1 MSSFRL
7 VLLAGAL
14 VLAACSTQSADHLP
28 YARWESTAPQ
38 TVRMRHLLFRYQV
51 VPVGNEVGVM
61 AEASPLPDRLPDW
74 AAWYGEIGLDIYIT
88 DENGTVLARES
99 TVLPPRPIDL
109 RESLPVQ
116 ARFDLGTHA
125 GHPLFVA
132 FGYRLALIDGPPDLA
147 RRKVLAAEAAL
158 DR

>member
-1 MSSFRL
+1 M
-7 VLLAGAL
+7 
-14 VLAACSTQSADHLP
+14 LAACSTQSADHLP

-51 VPVGNEVGVM
+51 VPVGDEVGVT

-99 TVLPPRPIDL
+99 AALPPRPLDP
-109 RESLPVQ
+109 REPLPVE
-116 ARFDLGTHA
+116 ARFDLGTHVRQ
-125 GHPLFVA
+125 PLCVA
-132 FGYRLALIDGPPDLA
+132 FGYRLTLMDAAPDMA
-147 RRKVLAAEAAL
+147 RRKMLAAEAAL